1 VVDRRQKRV
10 GEPRQAPAL
19 DIPILVSVRIR
30 EKEGQESN
38 LSFHTLVSVNLAD
51 VAQQLKLKAGS
62 VKNRVTLSKALAHSL
77 AEHYRPVI
85 EKRGDAEVIRITG
98 KIAPKVFDQLMDIL
112 ERQGLVVEAEAPKY
126 VKQRMKYWRLAIG
139 AKSDP

>member
-1 VVDRRQKRV
+1 VVERRQKRV
-10 GEPRQAPAL
+10 GQPRQAAAL

-38 LSFHTLVSVNLAD
+38 LSFHTLVSLNLDDA
-51 VAQQLKLKAGS
+51 VQHLKLKAS
-62 VKNRVTLSKALAHSL
+62 EAKNRVTLSKALAHSL

-85 EKRGDAEVIRITG
+85 EKRGDAEVIRMTG
-98 KIAPKVFDQLMDIL
+98 KIAPKVFDQLMEIL
-112 ERQGLVVEAEAPKY
+112 EAQGLVVEAESPKY

-139 AKSDP
+139 GK